1 MAEHNCL
8 NSASVVL
15 TNLGKLRYPILNRFI
30 RTFTPTPNCR
40 CMRRERPASRPTS
53 SGKLATR

>member
-30 RTFTPTPNCR
+30 RT
-40 CMRRERPASRPTS
+40 SRPPRIVD
-53 SGKLATR
+53 A